1 MIRCNIKR
9 EGNKCHFFI
18 NDKPSNKKQVQE
30 LARSFSIQIDNLCQF
45 LPQDK
50 VVEFAAMT
58 PVELLRSTQ
67 RAVAPQEM
75 IDLHEE
81 LKRLRGD
88 QRRVQAEN
96 ASDMDTLANLEG
108 RQKMQ
113 EADVERMREREAIKE
128 RVKMLAAAR
137 PFAEYRRVVRLRA
150 EAKDRRKDAAAEL
163 KALKDEVEPSLRAV
177 NDKQRYQD
185 QIKYVVDER
194 KHLVEKADRKVESIS
209 ARITTSQES
218 IKDLEN
224 EKDGEKKGN
233 KQNKL
238 ESSRIE
244 QIVSRLK
251 TQMEQEPVELDISAF
266 NERRVSIHLL
276 MFLYYD

>member
-9 EGNKCHFFI
+9 EGNKSHFLI
-18 NDKPSNKKQVQE
+18 NGKPSNKKQVQE

-75 IDLHEE
+75 IDLHED
-81 LKRLRGD
+81 LKKLRAD
-88 QRRVQAEN
+88 QRKVQAEN

-113 EADVERMREREAIKE
+113 EADVERMRERETIKE

-137 PFAEYRRVVRLRA
+137 PFAEYRRCRRIRT
-150 EAKDRRKDAAAEL
+150 EAKDRRNDAAAQL
-163 KALKDEVEPSLRAV
+163 QALKDEVEPSLRAV
-177 NDKQRYQD
+177 NEKQRYQD
-185 QIKYVVDER
+185 QIKYVADER

-209 ARITTSQES
+209 ARITALQES
-218 IKDLEN
+218 IKDFEN
-224 EKDGEKKGN
+224 EKEAEKKGN

-238 ESSRIE
+238 ESSRLE
-244 QIVSRLK
+244 QIVARLK
-251 TQMEQEPVELDISAF
+251 TQMEQQPVELDISAF
-266 NERRVSIHLL
+266 NERRVCIHLL
-276 MFLYYD
+276 KSFYPN